1 MGEAYDS
8 GVSACLHA
16 TRGGFA
22 WPAPWVGATRHS
34 THFPCLSSSAAR
46 ASSSV
51 ASGHTD
57 LISASCEEGKQRV
70 GGAAARQHRRK
81 RVSVL
86 GRIHAAVA
94 GRRARRR
101 LAAAPVL
108 CRSNPPDS
116 CRPRGVPGWDRR
128 PRALRASCR
137 RSFSWL
143 MACCRATRWAMMLC
157 SSAVSARPSSSR
169 NKSSV
174 LGSGQCVARAAGR
187 TSARVR
193 RRAGQAGR
201 RAGPGGAGREHNA
214 PVGGNLVALQH
225 QLADA
230 GPLAATCGAHGCRH
244 VHSAPG
250 RRFEVMT
257 SAKRA
262 AKFCLPCAAMSVA
275 MSLTP
280 LRAAPLVP
288 AGPRASSA
296 AAPVATR
303 RLSSVSA
310 MCGDS
315 TVVAPATNRA
325 PHRAVSASRRAVC
338 VTASNTVAD
347 SGLSKLDASRWVSS
361 PPPPRTGFSAP
372 RADLCSAR
380 PFSPGDRR
388 DAQQPVHPHGRYRC
402 DYRPV

>member
-262 AKFCLPCAAMSVA
+262 AKFASPAPRCRSLCRSRRCVLLRLCQLALAPAALPPLWPRGVSAACRQCVVTA
-275 MSLTP
+275 PWWHPPPTARRTALFP
-280 LRAAPLVP
+280 RPAAP
-288 AGPRASSA
+288 
-296 AAPVATR
+296 
-303 RLSSVSA
+303 SV
-310 MCGDS
+310 
-315 TVVAPATNRA
+315 
-325 PHRAVSASRRAVC
+325 
-338 VTASNTVAD
+338 
-347 SGLSKLDASRWVSS
+347 
-361 PPPPRTGFSAP
+361 
-372 RADLCSAR
+372 
-380 PFSPGDRR
+380 
-388 DAQQPVHPHGRYRC
+388 
-402 DYRPV
+402 